1 MTMCVLCRSSE
12 NEELA
17 FGPVLS
23 EGRITVHRNCL
34 YLSSNLVQRGNQ
46 RHGILRFLEEDIL
59 AEAKRCRP
67 LTCCYCHRAGA
78 NIGCCKNGCRRT
90 FHTKCG
96 ISNLAQNQF
105 RDTFKSYCHQHVRRN
120 RQRPPSEAENC
131 IICQELLVAEGGR
144 FSVVTCLTSPC
155 CRNGWFHRN
164 CLQEYANTAGY
175 FFKCPLCNNSKEFHD
190 VALMGISVSNQ
201 DASWETEPNAFAE
214 QLLRDQACTAVF
226 CRQAAGRLGDVGSL
240 LYCNLCGSNPVHCYC
255 TNPVDGD
262 YVCGVCSV
270 VSPVVSP
277 VTRPPTPAVVTADE
291 DNTDSDDF
299 ELIAQFPQLRAIV
312 SRSQLSGGNDD
323 SAMNNTRDP
332 VHSKLSASVWDD
344 SDTEDDEDVFRR
356 VVEIEEQSRATG
368 RANEEPS
375 TSGASETPVQPLAGI
390 GLANVVVS
398 ASPRSVPSPPG
409 TSAATALGRRT
420 SSTLATASSG
430 SEKVSPPRPR
440 AGRRSSSTLATASS
454 GSEKVSPPRP
464 RAGRRSA
471 ARSTA
476 TSGAEPRRSSARL
489 QALENQENAKP
500 EKEASPAGCS
510 SSNAAAPTR
519 RSLRSRRTLPARMP
533 EPGQKES
540 DTSKEREPKKRR
552 VSPAPAARPTGRRPL
567 RPLTPEATASRSNGR
582 TLRRRTVAAP
592 NSSQPQLGNLDVSC
606 VANRT
611 RQRLPA
617 HLASRK

>member
-12 NEELA
+12 KEELTL
-17 FGPVLS
+17 GPVLS

-67 LTCCYCHRAGA
+67 LTCCYCHRGGA

-96 ISNLAQNQF
+96 INNLAQNQF

-131 IICQELLVAEGGR
+131 IICQELLVAEGVR
-144 FSVVTCLTSPC
+144 FSVVTCLISPC
-155 CRNGWFHRN
+155 CRNGWYHRN

-226 CRQAAGRLGDVGSL
+226 CRQATGRLGDVGSL

-255 TNPVDGD
+255 ANPFDGD

-277 VTRPPTPAVVTADE
+277 AARPPTPAVVTVDE
-291 DNTDSDDF
+291 DQTDSDDF
-299 ELIAQFPQLRAIV
+299 DLIAQFPQLRSIA
-312 SRSQLSGGNDD
+312 SRSQPSGVNDD
-323 SAMNNTRDP
+323 STMNNTRDP

-344 SDTEDDEDVFRR
+344 SDTEDDDDVFRR
-356 VVEIEEQSRATG
+356 VVEIEEQSRVTG
-368 RANEEPS
+368 KAEEEKEKKEEEPS
-375 TSGASETPVQPLAGI
+375 TSGASGKPVQPLDDPA
-390 GLANVVVS
+390 
-398 ASPRSVPSPPG
+398 RSVPSPPG
-409 TSAATALGRRT
+409 TSAATALGRRS
-420 SSTLATASSG
+420 SSTLATTSSG

-440 AGRRSSSTLATASS
+440 
-454 GSEKVSPPRP
+454 P

-471 ARSTA
+471 ARA
-476 TSGAEPRRSSARL
+476 RGTSAALPRRSSARL
-489 QALENQENAKP
+489 QALENQENVKP

-510 SSNAAAPTR
+510 SSSSSSSSNAAAAAAAAAAPTR

-533 EPGQKES
+533 GSGQKES

-552 VSPAPAARPTGRRPL
+552 VSPSLPAAQPRGRRPL

-592 NSSQPQLGNLDVSC
+592 VPTPDPSHRQQGNLDMSC